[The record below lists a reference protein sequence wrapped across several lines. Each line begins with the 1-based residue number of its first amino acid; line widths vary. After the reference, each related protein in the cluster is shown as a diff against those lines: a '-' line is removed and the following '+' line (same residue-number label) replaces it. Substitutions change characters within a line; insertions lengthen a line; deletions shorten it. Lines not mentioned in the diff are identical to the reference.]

1 MKNILLLAITFLIFI
16 STINFAQKEVPANQ
30 VVPLTIKVL
39 ALNKSLKGNIKIFV
53 IGNDAIANELKK
65 NIGNTIVAATI
76 SDVNAGNDVPSG
88 KYEIVYVCNPSKV
101 SAAKNYAKQN
111 KSLTITNI
119 PTLAFEGV
127 TLGFGLDDD
136 KKQIIFLNLTSSSE
150 QGMEWNPAIM
160 KVAQTI
166 KN

>member
-1 MKNILLLAITFLIFI
+1 MKKVVLLFFIVLILV
-16 STINFAQKEVPANQ
+16 SNVNFAQKEVPANQ

-39 ALNKSLKGNIKIFV
+39 ALNKSLKGNIKIYV
-53 IGNDAIANELKK
+53 LGNDAIANELKK

-76 SDVNAGNDVPSG
+76 SAVDAGSDIPAG
-88 KYEIVYVCNPSKV
+88 KYDIIYVCNASKV
-101 SAAKNYAKQN
+101 NAAKSYAKQH

-119 PTLAFEGV
+119 PTLAFEGI

-136 KKQIIFLNLTSSSE
+136 KKQIIFLNLSSSSE

>member
-1 MKNILLLAITFLIFI
+1 MKKLLLLII
-16 STINFAQKEVPANQ
+16 STLLLNANISFGQKEVPANQ

-39 ALNKSLKGNIKIFV
+39 ALNKSLKGNVKIYV

-76 SDVNAGNDVPSG
+76 TDVDAGNDVPSG
-88 KYEIVYVCNPSKV
+88 KYEIVYVCNPGKV
-101 SAAKNYAKQN
+101 NAAKNYAKQH

-119 PTLAFEGV
+119 PSLAFEGV

-136 KKQIIFLNLTSSSE
+136 KKQVIFLNLSSSSE

>member
-1 MKNILLLAITFLIFI
+1 MKNKVVLIISILIFL
-16 STINFAQKEVPANQ
+16 SSVSFAQKEVPANQ

-39 ALNKSLKGNIKIFV
+39 ALNKSLKGNIKIYV
-53 IGNDAIANELKK
+53 LGNDAIANELKK

-76 SDVNAGNDVPSG
+76 SDVDAGSDLPAD
-88 KYEIVYVCNPSKV
+88 KYDILFVCNPGKV
-101 SAAKNYAKQN
+101 NAANNYAKRN

-119 PTLAFEGV
+119 PNLAFEGI

>member
-1 MKNILLLAITFLIFI
+1 MKNFILLASIFI
-16 STINFAQKEVPANQ
+16 LLFSNINYAQKDVPANQ

-76 SDVNAGNDVPSG
+76 SDVDAGNDLPAD
-88 KYEIVYVCNPSKV
+88 KYDIIFLCN
-101 SAAKNYAKQN
+101 AAKVGAVKSYAKQH
-111 KSLTITNI
+111 KSLTITNK
-119 PTLAFEGV
+119 PTLAFEGI

-136 KKQIIFLNLTSSSE
+136 NKQIIFLNLSSSSE
-150 QGMEWNPAIM
+150 QGMEWNPAIL

>member
-1 MKNILLLAITFLIFI
+1 MKKVVLLFFIVLILV
-16 STINFAQKEVPANQ
+16 SNVNFAQKEVPANQ

-39 ALNKSLKGNIKIFV
+39 ALNKSLKGNIKIYV
-53 IGNDAIANELKK
+53 LGNDAIANELKK

-76 SDVNAGNDVPSG
+76 SAVDAGNDIPTG
-88 KYEIVYVCNPSKV
+88 KYDIIYVCNASKV
-101 SAAKNYAKQN
+101 NAAKNYAKQH

-119 PTLAFEGV
+119 PTLAFEGI

-136 KKQIIFLNLTSSSE
+136 KKQIIFLNLSSSSE